1 MMLKMT
7 FMALYIASEPF
18 SKNYSTPW
26 PCSVPTQ
33 KYFFLKKIQ
42 DIIKK
47 MLDCFPVDSPWEAF
61 PFWGV
66 DGKMGRKGGAGG
78 GEGVGTKIAM
88 QLQF

>member
-61 PFWGV
+61 PFWEW
-66 DGKMGRKGGAGG
+66 MGR
-78 GEGVGTKIAM
+78 GEGRVG
-88 QLQF
+88 QEEEREWELR